1 MLALDVPTIE
11 EGSPEPLTLLREDAA
26 SLVVLFVRG
35 FVGPTVIA
43 ALMVLGT
50 IPGVVGGL

>member
-26 SLVVLFVRG
+26 SLVVLFVLG